1 MLQRVSAFVDS
12 DSPKSFQAFGQVQFR
27 GIHPVFFEHSA
38 WDVAIANGSL
48 GYIDPDLAFELSRTY
63 TAQGKLE
70 RMQETFTQSGLAP
83 TTFAAP
89 DLTGLGI
96 AMQAYLTDVSIQEPW
111 LLGLYAELTAD
122 LATAVGGTPP
132 PADAAA
138 TRSPQAAEPN

>member
-1 MLQRVSAFVDS
+1 
-12 DSPKSFQAFGQVQFR
+12 
-27 GIHPVFFEHSA
+27 VFFEHSA

-70 RMQETFTQSGLAP
+70 RMQETFAQSGLAP

-96 AMQAYLTDVSIQEPW
+96 AMQAHLTDVNIQEPW

-122 LATAVGGTPP
+122 LATAVGGTPA

-138 TRSPQAAEPN
+138 PPSPRAAAPN